1 MILASINIYSWINF
15 KPLRFVSDSCG
26 GDSGGPLMVKNKQSD
41 KSDKTEVIG
50 VLSNGVAECDS
61 SKPAVFTR
69 VSKYLDW
76 INAFI
81 TKADG

>member
-1 MILASINIYSWINF
+1 MIPWLISKF
-15 KPLRFVSDSCG
+15 LRFVSDSCG

-81 TKADG
+81 NKADG